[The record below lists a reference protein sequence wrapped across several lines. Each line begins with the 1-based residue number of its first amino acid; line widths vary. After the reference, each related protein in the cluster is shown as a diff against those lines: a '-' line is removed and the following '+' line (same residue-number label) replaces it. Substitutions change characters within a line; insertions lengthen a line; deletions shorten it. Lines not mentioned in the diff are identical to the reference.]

1 MIKMY
6 LDKILGSATK
16 INILNTL
23 IANPRRSFVE
33 KELAKESGC
42 SLSEINRQIK
52 DLVDSNLVLF
62 QKMAKVKVYRI
73 NENHFLFR
81 KLSSLFKDLNFIYKE
96 IARKLVK
103 FTSRNFDIKCIIL
116 IGSLSKEAIRSDI
129 VESPS
134 DIDLVFVAKREADVK
149 RMKDTLIDYINSEIS
164 KAYGIAIYPIVV
176 SEDYYKK
183 GLLDNSLIIE
193 AQAKGEVLY
202 GSKPRRIG

>member
-1 MIKMY
+1 MY
-6 LDKILGSATK
+6 LDRILGSATK

-23 IANPRRSFVE
+23 IANPQRSFVE

-52 DLVDSNLVLF
+52 DLVSSNLVLF
-62 QKMAKVKVYRI
+62 QKMAKVKIYRI
-73 NENHFLFR
+73 NEKHFLF
-81 KLSSLFKDLNFIYKE
+81 KTLSKLFKDLNIVYKE
-96 IARKLVK
+96 IAENLVK
-103 FTSRNFDIKCIIL
+103 FVTKDFDIKCIIL
-116 IGSLSKEAIRSDI
+116 VGSLSKEAIRSDI

-149 RMKDTLIDYINSEIS
+149 KIKDALIDYINSEIS
-164 KAYGIAIYPIVV
+164 KAYGIALYPVVV
-176 SEDYYKK
+176 SEDYYRR

>member
-1 MIKMY
+1 MY
-6 LDKILGSATK
+6 LDRILGSATK
-16 INILNTL
+16 INILSAL
-23 IANPRRSFVE
+23 IANPQRSFVE

-42 SLSEINRQIK
+42 SLSEINRQIT
-52 DLVDSNLVLF
+52 DLVNSNLVLF

-73 NENHFLFR
+73 NENHFLFK
-81 KLSSLFKDLNFIYKE
+81 KLSSLFKDLNIVYRE
-96 IARKLVK
+96 IAKRMVRFSTKK
-103 FTSRNFDIKCIIL
+103 FDIECIIL

-134 DIDLVFVAKREADVK
+134 DIDLIFVAKKETDVK
-149 RMKDTLIDYINSEIS
+149 KIKDVLIDYINSEIS
-164 KAYGIAIYPIVV
+164 RKYGITIYPIVV
-176 SEDYYKK
+176 SRDYYKK